1 MTFTDS
7 LRKKN
12 QELELEVLTLRA
24 QLRAAER
31 RSFSQEDRFGWSSK
45 PGEAAY
51 LSLREV
57 EVVNRT
63 ASVEVN
69 VDLDVDGSILGIEFL
84 SWPI

>member
-1 MTFTDS
+1 MTLADS

-31 RSFSQEDRFGWSSK
+31 RTFSQDRFGWSSK
-45 PGEAAY
+45 PGDAAY

-63 ASVEVN
+63 ASAEVN